1 MKQDPGNAQE
11 LYLGSPTRLLPS
23 PVSIVSTPISEAGLC
38 VQVILK
44 PDPGNA
50 QELYLGSLQ
59 ALGISTRDQDVRFVE
74 DDWKSPALG
83 ANGLGWEV
91 WLNGQVCFYPGS

>member
-1 MKQDPGNAQE
+1 MSIHASHIITSVKTCIPHH
-11 LYLGSPTRLLPS
+11 YLCRSSFHAPPARADCAVP
-23 PVSIVSTPISEAGLC
+23 
-38 VQVILK
+38 VQVVLK

-91 WLNGQVCFYPGS
+91 WLNGQVRKG

>member
-1 MKQDPGNAQE
+1 M
-11 LYLGSPTRLLPS
+11 
-23 PVSIVSTPISEAGLC
+23 
-38 VQVILK
+38 ILK

-91 WLNGQVCFYPGS
+91 WLNGQVRNYSSGAARVMLCGRWAGLTVKVKKQSRWA

>member
-1 MKQDPGNAQE
+1 MCRITSAQ
-11 LYLGSPTRLLPS
+11 RHA
-23 PVSIVSTPISEAGLC
+23 VSVPADCAVL

-59 ALGISTRDQDVRFVE
+59 ALGISTREQDVRFVE

-91 WLNGQVCFYPGS
+91 WLNGQVRFS